1 MQEELMNGPT
11 VSSKEDRKKQ
21 WLLFIF
27 FTLLISFMLV
37 YVPTFFWLV
46 LPFQLTS
53 FVKAMDW
60 I

>member
-1 MQEELMNGPT
+1 MQEEIVGNEGA
-11 VSSKEDRKKQ
+11 SRESRKKQ
-21 WLLFIF
+21 WILFIF